1 MFNADAKEVRLPES
15 KRSDSALLI
24 RLLIFRFFSRSCS
37 FPLAQARQSTLFV
50 LLKIFFKFFFVREI
64 EFLKNKE
71 TENTFTFSS
80 TLLSIF
86 NLIERFNEKIP
97 DFL

>member
-64 EFLKNKE
+64 EVLKNKE
-71 TENTFTFSS
+71 TEN
-80 TLLSIF
+80 IF
-86 NLIERFNEKIP
+86 Y
-97 DFL
+97 FLVDVVEYFQYNRAIQRENT